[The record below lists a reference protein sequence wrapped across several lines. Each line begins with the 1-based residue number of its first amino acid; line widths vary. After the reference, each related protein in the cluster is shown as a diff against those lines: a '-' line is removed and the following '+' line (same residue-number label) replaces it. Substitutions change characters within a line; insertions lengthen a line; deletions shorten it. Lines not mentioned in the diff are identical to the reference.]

1 MQYKY
6 VCKADA
12 EKQYDCNGV
21 SVMELPLHDDFPDIQ
36 AKGIRFFR
44 CNLKAGCIM
53 HPELHSD
60 EIVILI
66 FNGKR
71 AFVTYG
77 DKTFHVTEP
86 AFFIPDF
93 DRTSYTVGAAEDAEF
108 IMGVFAMND
117 YDKWHFL
124 RWHKTLPF
132 FKLYSEAVEYDQRDC
147 KGPGTRSW
155 AILQGEMLGHVTIG
169 VVRAVGSGTDEKG
182 HKLVHQWNYI
192 LGDAD
197 FTLDVEGDTD
207 PQRPG
212 DFSFIYGGKDHKLVA
227 KPGKEVFY
235 CWVEYYS
242 LNDLREYSEACLAN
256 LPRKEFDEK
265 MEELMA
271 RGV

>member
-44 CNLKAGCIM
+44 CNLKAGCVM

-86 AFFIPDF
+86 AFFIRVRRLIASFAERPG
-93 DRTSYTVGAAEDAEF
+93 RKEYSPSVKRSSY
-108 IMGVFAMND
+108 
-117 YDKWHFL
+117 FL
-124 RWHKTLPF
+124 R
-132 FKLYSEAVEYDQRDC
+132 SNQ
-147 KGPGTRSW
+147 
-155 AILQGEMLGHVTIG
+155 
-169 VVRAVGSGTDEKG
+169 VR
-182 HKLVHQWNYI
+182 
-192 LGDAD
+192 
-197 FTLDVEGDTD
+197 
-207 PQRPG
+207 
-212 DFSFIYGGKDHKLVA
+212 SFITVFSAGG
-227 KPGKEVFY
+227 
-235 CWVEYYS
+235 
-242 LNDLREYSEACLAN
+242 
-256 LPRKEFDEK
+256 
-265 MEELMA
+265 
-271 RGV
+271 